1 MDSALGKTKDRR
13 NARKARIRNKV
24 RGTAERPRVCVR
36 ISNKN
41 IFAQMI
47 DDESG
52 KTLVAAS
59 TLGNEAGAKGKNKAS
74 AKLVGSALAEKARAA
89 GVQKAVFD
97 RGGKLYHGRV
107 RELAEAIREKG
118 ILM

>member
-1 MDSALGKTKDRR
+1 MDSALGKKKNRR
-13 NARKARIRNKV
+13 DARKARIRNKV
-24 RGTAERPRVCVR
+24 RGTAGRPRVCVR
-36 ISNKN
+36 ITNKN
-41 IFAQMI
+41 IFVQMI

-52 KTLVAAS
+52 RTLVSAS
-59 TLGNEAGAKGKNKAS
+59 TLGGEPGAKGKTKAS
-74 AKLVGSALAEKARAA
+74 AKLLGSALAEKAKAA
-89 GVQKAVFD
+89 GVDKAVFD

>member
-1 MDSALGKTKDRR
+1 MDSALEKTRNRR
-13 NARKARIRNKV
+13 DARKARIRKTV
-24 RGTAERPRVCVR
+24 SGTADRPRVCVR

-52 KTLVAAS
+52 RTLVCVS
-59 TLGNEAGAKGKNKAS
+59 TLGNEAGAKGKNKES
-74 AKLVGSALAEKARAA
+74 AKLVGSALAEKAKAA

>member
-1 MDSALGKTKDRR
+1 MDSALEKKKDRR
-13 NARKARIRNKV
+13 DARKARIRNKV
-24 RGTAERPRVCVR
+24 RGTAARQRVCVR
-36 ISNKN
+36 ITNKN
-41 IFAQMI
+41 IFVQMI

-52 KTLVAAS
+52 RTLVSAS
-59 TLGNEAGAKGKNKAS
+59 TLGGESGATGKTKAS
-74 AKLVGSALAEKARAA
+74 AKLLGSALAEKAKAA
-89 GVQKAVFD
+89 GVDKAVFD